1 MSRLAKM
8 EARAKKIVEN
18 EEKESS
24 DRKERKI
31 KDYIEM
37 KKMRGYTQKQAEF
50 MAKELITE

>member
-24 DRKERKI
+24 DRKEKKI